1 MAGRT
6 ASAERKTK
14 ETTIYVSVDL
24 DGTGKN
30 SVDTGVGFLNHML
43 DLLGKHAM
51 IDLVVKAGGDTE
63 VDDHHTTEDIGIV
76 LGQAVAKALGDKVGI
91 NRFGFASVPMD
102 EARAEVTV
110 DISGR
115 PYFIF
120 DGEISA
126 DKVGGFDTELVP
138 EFLQGVATNLGA
150 NLHVSV
156 RAAGNAHHTIEAI
169 FKATARALRR
179 AVEIDIR
186 QEGVPSTKG
195 VL

>member
-14 ETTIYVSVDL
+14 ETTVYVSIDL

-30 SVDTGVGFLNHML
+30 SIDTGVGFLNHML

-51 IDLVVKAGGDTE
+51 IDLVVRATGDTE

-76 LGQAVAKALGDKVGI
+76 LGQAVAEALGDKVGI

-102 EARAEVTV
+102 EARAEATI

-115 PYFIF
+115 AYFVF
-120 DGEISA
+120 DGEIDSE
-126 DKVGGFDTELVP
+126 KVGGFDTELVP
-138 EFLQGVATNLGA
+138 EFLQGFASNLGA
-150 NLHVSV
+150 NVHVAI
-156 RAAGNAHHTIEAI
+156 RAAGNGHHTIEAV
-169 FKATARALRR
+169 FKATARALRQ